1 MYKFP
6 DDLFTEVRI
15 EKTENNYY
23 FVKNGEVE
31 GNGKAAV
38 VGARIRVYD
47 GEMWYTSVT
56 NDLDKIQAEIDNLAS
71 LAKPNKEIYNDPIIK
86 NFGDAK
92 ADILKYEGENDVRKI
107 TNSERDK
114 LVDHYIAACVDPSIE
129 EMKTYYASCGS
140 NHKIK
145 EYYSSKGAV
154 IRQDMQRCYLSV
166 YFDFVVHGVTTSAG
180 KYYQELKFDAL
191 KNREDE
197 IIAER
202 DRYLDYARNA
212 VDVEAGDYT
221 CILAP
226 LVTAMFTHESFGHKS
241 ESDFMLNDK
250 TLQDEWVIGK
260 KVGNEKVSIC
270 DSGDMENN
278 GYTPFDDE
286 GNPAKETWLI
296 KDGVLTGRLHDA
308 KSASVL
314 NEEITGNARAQD
326 YYFSPMV
333 RMTNTYLKK
342 GEDTPE
348 EIISGV
354 EDGIYVYGVNYGT
367 GSATFTMQ
375 PNLCYRIRKG
385 KLCEPVRANVITGNV
400 FKTLFDIDAV
410 GNDFILFDTYTC
422 GKNGQSAPVSA
433 GGPTI
438 RVKKLT
444 VN

>member
-6 DDLFTEVRI
+6 DNLFTEVRI
-15 EKTENNYY
+15 ERTENNYY

-31 GNGKAAV
+31 GNGQTAV
-38 VGARIRVYD
+38 AGARIRVYD
-47 GEMWYTSVT
+47 GSMWYTSVT
-56 NDLDKIQAEIDNLAS
+56 NDLDAIQEEIDNLAA
-71 LAKPNKEIYNDPIIK
+71 LATPNSGIYRDPVIK

-92 ADILKYEGENDVRKI
+92 ADLIKYNGENDIRRV
-107 TNSERDK
+107 TNAQRDK
-114 LVDHYIAACVDPSIE
+114 LISDYIAACVDPSIE
-129 EMKTYYASCGS
+129 EMKTYYAGYYS
-140 NHKIK
+140 NHKEK
-145 EYYSSKGAV
+145 EYYSSKGAA
-154 IRQDMQRCYLSV
+154 IRQDMQRCNLSV
-166 YFDFVVHGVTTSAG
+166 SFDFVVDGVTTSAG
-180 KYYQELKFDAL
+180 KYYQELDFEAL
-191 KNREDE
+191 KNREQE

-202 DRYLDYARNA
+202 DRYLNYARNA
-212 VDVEAGDYT
+212 VDVVAGDYT
-221 CILAP
+221 CVLSP

-260 KVGNEKVSIC
+260 MVGNERVSIC
-270 DSGDMENN
+270 DSGNMDNN

-296 KDGVLTGRLHDA
+296 RNGVLTGRLHDA

-314 NEEITGNARAQD
+314 GEEITGNARAQG
-326 YYFSPMV
+326 YACSPMV
-333 RMTNTYLKK
+333 RMTNTYMEK
-342 GEDTPE
+342 GTDSPE
-348 EIISGV
+348 QIIAGV

-375 PNLCYRIRKG
+375 PNLCYRIRGG

-410 GNDFILFDTYTC
+410 GNDFILYNTYTC
-422 GKNGQSAPVSA
+422 GKNGQSVPVSA